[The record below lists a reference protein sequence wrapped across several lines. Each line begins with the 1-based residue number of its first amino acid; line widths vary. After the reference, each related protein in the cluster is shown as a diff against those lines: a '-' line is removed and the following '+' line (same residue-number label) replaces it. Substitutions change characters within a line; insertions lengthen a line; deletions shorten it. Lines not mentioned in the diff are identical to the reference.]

1 LLALVVQHNLLKL
14 EKKMKKR
21 RKLARD
27 VAIVGAGMSK
37 FGMFKDKDSK
47 DLFADAFRE
56 MVASVEKGVDPREI
70 EALYLGNFSNDYFMR
85 QSHWGPI
92 ISDLVGITPKPATRT
107 EGACASSALA
117 FREGVFAIASGFY
130 DMVLV
135 GGVEE
140 MSKRTTEEV
149 AEGLALA
156 TVPYEGR
163 VGFTFPGVFG
173 AVATAYFAKYG
184 ANREHLMDITI
195 KSHNNAPLNPK
206 AQFPVTIQDLMNKK
220 KESLIKREG
229 TAPDWQT
236 EKDFLRDP
244 RANPAVAWPMHLFDC
259 CPISDGASCMLLVA
273 EEVAKNF
280 TDDPI
285 YVAGLG
291 QGSGRGLHASD
302 DLTYFEATRYAAQ
315 EAYGM
320 SGLTPK
326 DIQFSEVHD
335 CFSIAELVHIEDLG
349 FFKPGEGYKAVAE
362 GATRL
367 DGPKPIN
374 TSGGLKCKG
383 HPVGATG
390 ISQLYEVWTQLRGK
404 AGPRQV
410 PINDL
415 RVGAAHNLGGT
426 GGTCTFT
433 ILERR

>member
-1 LLALVVQHNLLKL
+1 
-14 EKKMKKR
+14 MKKR
-21 RKLARD
+21 KLGRG
-27 VAIVGAGMSK
+27 VAVVGAGMSK

-47 DLFADAFRE
+47 DLFAEAFKE
-56 MVASVEKGVDPREI
+56 MLASVDKGLEPNDI
-70 EALYLGNFSNDYFMR
+70 DSLYVGNFTNDFFIH

-92 ISDLVGITPKPATRT
+92 LSDLVGLTPKPATRT

-130 DMVLV
+130 DIVLV

-140 MSKRTTEEV
+140 MSKCTTEVV

-156 TVPYEGR
+156 AVPYENR

-173 AVATAYFAKYG
+173 AIATAYFAKYG
-184 ANREHLMDITI
+184 ASRENLMDVTI

-206 AQFPVTIQDLMNKK
+206 AQFPLTIRDMMNSKIQK
-220 KESLIKREG
+220 AKALG
-229 TAPDWQT
+229 DTLPTWQN

-244 RANPAVAWPMHLFDC
+244 RVNPAVAWPMHLFDC
-259 CPISDGASCMLLVA
+259 CPISDGASCMLLVG
-273 EEVAKNF
+273 EDIAKNF

-285 YVAGLG
+285 YVIGIG
-291 QGSGRGLHASD
+291 QGSGRGLHAADS
-302 DLTYFEATRYAAQ
+302 LTSFEATKMAAQ

-320 SGLTPK
+320 SGLTPN
-326 DIQFSEVHD
+326 DIQFAEVHD
-335 CFSIAELVHIEDLG
+335 CFSMAELLHIEDLG
-349 FFKPGEGYKAVAE
+349 FFKAGEGYKAVSD
-362 GATRL
+362 GMTVL

-390 ISQLYEVWTQLRGK
+390 VSQLIEVWLQLRQK
-404 AGPRQV
+404 AGKRQV
-410 PINDL
+410 PISDL
-415 RVGAAHNLGGT
+415 RIGAAHNLGGT
-426 GGTCTFT
+426 GGTCTLT

>member
-1 LLALVVQHNLLKL
+1 MQ
-14 EKKMKKR
+14 KR
-21 RKLARD
+21 RKLGKG

-37 FGMFKDKDSK
+37 FGMFQDKNSK
-47 DLFADAFRE
+47 DLFADAFKE
-56 MVASVEKGVDPREI
+56 MVASVEKGLDINEI
-70 EALYLGNFSNDYFMR
+70 DALYLGNFSNDFFVN

-92 ISDLVGITPKPATRT
+92 ISDLVGLAPKPATRT

-117 FREGVFAIASGFY
+117 FREGIFAIASGFY

-149 AEGLALA
+149 AQGLALA

-173 AVATAYFAKYG
+173 ALATAYFAKYG
-184 ANREHLMDITI
+184 ATREDLMNITI

-206 AQFPVTIQDLMNKK
+206 AQFPLSIRDLMNKK
-220 KESLIKREG
+220 MESLKKREG
-229 TAPDWQT
+229 TAPDWDD

-244 RANPAVAWPMHLFDC
+244 RANPVVAWPMHLYDC

-273 EEVAKNF
+273 EEIAKEF

-285 YVAGLG
+285 YVVGIG
-291 QGSGRGLHASD
+291 QGSGRGLHACD

-349 FFKPGEGYKAVAE
+349 FFRAGEGFKAIAE
-362 GATRL
+362 GQTRL
-367 DGPKPIN
+367 DGPMPIN

-390 ISQLYEVWTQLRGK
+390 ISQLYEVWTQLKGK
-404 AGPRQV
+404 AGKRQI
-410 PINDL
+410 PNKDL
-415 RVGAAHNLGGT
+415 HIGAAHNLGGT
-426 GGTCTFT
+426 GGTCTMT

>member
-1 LLALVVQHNLLKL
+1 
-14 EKKMKKR
+14 MIKR
-21 RKLARD
+21 RKLGRG

-47 DLFADAFRE
+47 DLFAEAFLELRD
-56 MVASVEKGVDPREI
+56 SVDKGIDPNEI
-70 EALYLGNFSNDYFMR
+70 DALYLGNFSNDFFMH

-92 ISDLVGITPKPATRT
+92 ISDLIGLTPKPATRT

-130 DMVLV
+130 DIVLV

-156 TVPYEGR
+156 TVPYEGQA
-163 VGFTFPGVFG
+163 GFTFPGVFG

-184 ANREHLMDITI
+184 AKREHLMNVTI

-206 AQFPVTIQDLMNKK
+206 AQFPLTIRDIMQAKIKSAEKK
-220 KESLIKREG
+220 GIPVPSWTDEKE
-229 TAPDWQT
+229 
-236 EKDFLRDP
+236 FLRDL
-244 RANPAVAWPMHLFDC
+244 RSNPVVAWPMHLFDC

-273 EEVAKNF
+273 EEMAGNF

-285 YVAGLG
+285 HVLGIG
-291 QGSGRGLHASD
+291 QGSGRGLHACD
-302 DLTYFEATRYAAQ
+302 DLTYFEATRFAAQ

-320 SGLTPK
+320 SGLKPD
-326 DIQFSEVHD
+326 DIQFAEVHD
-335 CFSIAELVHIEDLG
+335 CFSIAELLHIEDLG
-349 FFKPGEGYKAVAE
+349 FFKPGEGYKAVAD
-362 GATRL
+362 GLTRL

-404 AGPRQV
+404 AGKRQV
-410 PINDL
+410 PTTDL
-415 RVGAAHNLGGT
+415 CIGGAHNLGGT

>member
-1 LLALVVQHNLLKL
+1 
-14 EKKMKKR
+14 MKKR
-21 RKLARD
+21 RKLGRG
-27 VAIVGAGMSK
+27 VAVVGAGMSR

-56 MVASVEKGVDPREI
+56 MLASVDKGFDPNDI
-70 EALYLGNFSNDYFMR
+70 DALYLGNFTNDFFVQ

-92 ISDLVGITPKPATRT
+92 ISDLIGLTPKPATRT

-130 DMVLV
+130 DVVLV
-135 GGVEE
+135 GGLEE

-163 VGFTFPGVFG
+163 VGFTFPGVF
-173 AVATAYFAKYG
+173 AILATAYFAKYG
-184 ANREHLMDITI
+184 ASREHLMNVTI

-206 AQFPVTIQDLMNKK
+206 AQFPYTIQDMMNAKSQRA
-220 KESLIKREG
+220 KEKGLA
-229 TAPDWQT
+229 APDWQS
-236 EKDFLRDP
+236 EKDFLRDL
-244 RANPAVAWPMHLFDC
+244 RANPVVAWPMHLFDC
-259 CPISDGASCMLLVA
+259 CPISDGASCMLLVG
-273 EEVAKNF
+273 EEIAKNF

-285 YVAGLG
+285 YVSGMG
-291 QGSGRGLHASD
+291 QGSGRGFHASPE
-302 DLTYFEATRYAAQ
+302 LTYFEATKFAAR
-315 EAYGM
+315 EAYEM
-320 SGLTPK
+320 SGLEPK
-326 DIQFSEVHD
+326 DVQFSEVHD
-335 CFSIAELVHIEDLG
+335 CFSIAEVVTIEDLG
-349 FFKPGEGYKAVAE
+349 FFQPGHGFKAIEEGQ
-362 GATRL
+362 TRL

-390 ISQLYEVWTQLRGK
+390 VSQLYEVWTQLRGK
-404 AGPRQV
+404 AGKRQV
-410 PINDL
+410 PNTDL
-415 RVGAAHNLGGT
+415 RIGGAHNLGGT

>member
-1 LLALVVQHNLLKL
+1 MVRK
-14 EKKMKKR
+14 
-21 RKLARD
+21 RKLGRG
-27 VAIVGAGMSK
+27 VAVVGAGMSR
-37 FGMFKDKDSK
+37 FGMFRDKDTK
-47 DLFADAFRE
+47 DLFAEAYLE
-56 MVASVEKGVDPREI
+56 MLASVDKGVDPRDMD
-70 EALYLGNFSNDYFMR
+70 ALYLGNFSNDFFVH
-85 QSHWGPI
+85 QSHWGPLVA
-92 ISDLVGITPKPATRT
+92 DLIGLTPKPATRT

-163 VGFTFPGVFG
+163 AGFTFPGVFG
-173 AVATAYFAKYG
+173 ALATAYFKKYG
-184 ANREHLMDITI
+184 ATREHLMDITI
-195 KSHNNAPLNPK
+195 KSHQNATLNPK
-206 AQFPVTIQDLMNKK
+206 AQLPFSIRDLMNAKVRK
-220 KESLIKREG
+220 AEEKGMPLPRWRHEKE
-229 TAPDWQT
+229 
-236 EKDFLRDP
+236 FLRDSGV
-244 RANPAVAWPMHLFDC
+244 NPPVAWPMHLYDC

-273 EEVAKNF
+273 EELASDF
-280 TDDPI
+280 TDDPLHVI
-285 YVAGLG
+285 GLG
-291 QGSGRGLHASD
+291 QGSGRGLHACK
-302 DLTYFEATRYAAQ
+302 DLTYFEATRHAAK

-320 SGLTPK
+320 SDLKPE
-326 DIQFSEVHD
+326 DIQFAEVHD
-335 CFSIAELVHIEDLG
+335 CFSIAELIHMEDLG
-349 FFKPGEGYKAVAE
+349 FFGAGEGFKAVAE

-404 AGPRQV
+404 AGKRQV
-410 PINDL
+410 PKKDL
-415 RVGAAHNLGGT
+415 RIGAAHNLGGT